1 MSFLQTAFRRA
12 YDNPWLLIAMSCVFW
27 AGNTIAARMAIGE
40 ISPMAMVTGRWAL
53 SCLLLLA
60 VGRRQLVEAWP
71 VLSPHW
77 KKIAVMGFFGFT
89 VFQQLYYLS
98 AHYTTGVNLAIIQGV
113 SPVLMLVGAW
123 ALWGARISL
132 MQIGGF
138 SLTMVGV
145 ALVATHGDLLAL
157 RDFNFRI
164 GDLGVLGS
172 AIVYAGY
179 ALSLRDRPK
188 APAMG
193 FFVIMVFAGFFTS
206 LPLFIW
212 EALAGYAFA
221 PTFKGWM
228 VLIYAAIFPSL
239 LAQLCFIRSVEL
251 IGPSRVALFY
261 NVTPVM
267 GAIFA
272 VVVLS
277 EPFEL
282 HQALAL
288 VFVIGGVI
296 IAERL
301 GKRP

>member
-1 MSFLQTAFRRA
+1 MSLLKTALRRA
-12 YDNPWLLIAMSCVFW
+12 YDNPWLLIALSCVFW

-40 ISPMAMVTGRWAL
+40 ISPMVMVTGRWAL
-53 SCLLLLA
+53 SCLLLLLVA
-60 VGRRQLVEAWP
+60 RRQLAQAWLD
-71 VLSPHW
+71 LSPHW
-77 KKIAVMGFFGFT
+77 LRIGLMGFFGFT
-89 VFQQLYYLS
+89 VFQSLYYLS

-113 SPVLMLVGAW
+113 SPVLMLIGAW
-123 ALWGARISL
+123 ALWGARVSL

-188 APAMG
+188 SSAMG

-206 LPLFIW
+206 LPLFAW
-212 EALAGYAFA
+212 EALAGHAFV

-239 LAQLCFIRSVEL
+239 LAQLFFIRAVEL

-282 HQALAL
+282 HQAIAL
-288 VFVIGGVI
+288 GLVIGGVI

-301 GKRP
+301 GKR